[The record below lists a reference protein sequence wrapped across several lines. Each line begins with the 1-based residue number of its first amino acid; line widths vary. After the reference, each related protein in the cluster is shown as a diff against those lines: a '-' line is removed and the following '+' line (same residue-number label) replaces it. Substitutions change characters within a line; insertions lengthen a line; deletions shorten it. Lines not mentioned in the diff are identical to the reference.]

1 MMNLYLWFV
10 LMLVMSSA
18 WLVWFLYRPLK
29 NNVLDLE
36 KSNIALGKQKQAELE
51 QDLQRELIDE
61 SVFEDAKDEIA
72 QVLAVEM
79 MQIATTTTVETQKP
93 IPIWLAVLI
102 VTALSITSLGVYQT
116 LTSQSITSQNA
127 TTIQTEKPPT
137 LAQSIV
143 NIRKRLAEQPDDAKS
158 WRLLGLALF
167 DSNQLSESL
176 EAYEKSYRLNP
187 KNEIMLVEYAST
199 LAKSQGNQFKGRVST
214 LVREALEVNQ
224 NNVDA
229 LYLAGW
235 VAINAQRLELTQM
248 LWQRAL
254 SLLPENQADRMTL
267 QRMLNE
273 LAQMR
278 NADGKSTTTQ
288 NKPIAQH
295 QVTIKIALSER
306 LHQAEFKDY
315 YLMVYVKA
323 AQGRPMPIAIQKIK
337 LKDFSGVVILTDKNS
352 VMPTQQLSQASK
364 VLAVARLSKSGSA
377 IRQAGDI
384 EAVSQVTEVKN
395 NPTINL
401 KLK

>member
-1 MMNLYLWFV
+1 MNLYLWFV

-176 EAYEKSYRLNP
+176 EAYEKSYQLNP

>member
-127 TTIQTEKPPT
+127 TTLQTEKPPT

-167 DSNQLSESL
+167 DSDQLSESL

-306 LHQAEFKDY
+306 LHQAEFKDH

-377 IRQAGDI
+377 MRQAGDI